1 MLILQSTVFCLLGL
15 EISNLHME
23 LELSDLLQRSV
34 VSEISVAA
42 TLDNLLVYSSL
53 SVSCFFFKLVVRYV
67 CKLQRVCSPIM
78 RTVTSFFC
86 PLLGVATAL
95 SDPSTACPCRPLP
108 GSCFYT
114 ARCSFWKQKFIVLQ
128 HIWKWLSAQNSTK
141 LVLGSA
147 AQRPRGIGEGR

>member
-53 SVSCFFFKLVVRYV
+53 SVSCFFL
-67 CKLQRVCSPIM
+67 
-78 RTVTSFFC
+78 
-86 PLLGVATAL
+86 
-95 SDPSTACPCRPLP
+95 
-108 GSCFYT
+108 
-114 ARCSFWKQKFIVLQ
+114 
-128 HIWKWLSAQNSTK
+128 NS
-141 LVLGSA
+141 
-147 AQRPRGIGEGR
+147 

>member
-53 SVSCFFFKLVVRYV
+53 SASCFFLN
-67 CKLQRVCSPIM
+67 L
-78 RTVTSFFC
+78 
-86 PLLGVATAL
+86 
-95 SDPSTACPCRPLP
+95 
-108 GSCFYT
+108 
-114 ARCSFWKQKFIVLQ
+114 
-128 HIWKWLSAQNSTK
+128 
-141 LVLGSA
+141 
-147 AQRPRGIGEGR
+147 

>member
-53 SVSCFFFKLVVRYV
+53 SVSCFFLN
-67 CKLQRVCSPIM
+67 L
-78 RTVTSFFC
+78 
-86 PLLGVATAL
+86 
-95 SDPSTACPCRPLP
+95 
-108 GSCFYT
+108 
-114 ARCSFWKQKFIVLQ
+114 
-128 HIWKWLSAQNSTK
+128 
-141 LVLGSA
+141 
-147 AQRPRGIGEGR
+147 